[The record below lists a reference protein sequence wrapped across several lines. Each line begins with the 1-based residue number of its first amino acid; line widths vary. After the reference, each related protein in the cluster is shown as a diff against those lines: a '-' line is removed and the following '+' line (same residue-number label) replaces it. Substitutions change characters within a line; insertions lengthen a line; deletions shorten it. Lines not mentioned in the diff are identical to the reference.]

1 MRTRS
6 LRPALTIKRLL
17 TVACL
22 VAVVSAL
29 LSTSS
34 SSAPGDPVPGQEDLP
49 DRIISG
55 GAGGV
60 TLSQGT
66 VVRRSKTYITIGGG
80 KTPMF
85 GVFYSPL
92 YNTPI
97 EDPTQFLSLCVRGR
111 PCVADPFYQPAC
123 ATDDITTQERGGFIR
138 SLMYPVRLLAR
149 GVDVG
154 FIARKRVNL
163 AAFGSIPAT
172 ATITLRAPE
181 VNGHPEPFRI
191 LVWDVKQ
198 RGCEA
203 NIPLPE
209 QRVHTLALG
218 RAEITLSDL
227 RVDGVPVDL
236 GPRCRT
242 VRPAD
247 LELWGADDYTPG
259 GGGLLEAYDG
269 RHQGTLAPLSS
280 PYYGQDNG
288 RMVRGSTGIEVP
300 RFTGC
305 GAKED
310 LSPLVTAMAS
320 GPDNPVRVV
329 QSPIFPHEG
338 GLNLNELDTI
348 CVDSPR
354 ACPIP
359 GPDVPARPP
368 LPAGDR

>member
-1 MRTRS
+1 MRSRH
-6 LRPALTIKRLL
+6 LRNATPMRRAAVVTLM
-17 TVACL
+17 
-22 VAVVSAL
+22 VAVVIAL
-29 LSTSS
+29 LSMPS
-34 SSAPGDPVPGQEDLP
+34 SSAPGDPLPGQEDLP
-49 DRIISG
+49 DGLISG

-80 KTPMF
+80 KSPMF

-97 EDPTQFLSLCVRGR
+97 ENPTQFLSLCARGR
-111 PCVADPFYQPAC
+111 PCVADPFYQPDC
-123 ATDDITTQERGGFIR
+123 ATDDIATQERGGFLL
-138 SLMYPVRLLAR
+138 SLMYPVRLLDQ
-149 GVDVG
+149 GVEVG
-154 FIARKRVNL
+154 FIAQKRVNL

-172 ATITLRAPE
+172 ATITLRSPE
-181 VNGHPEPFRI
+181 VKGHPEPLRI

-198 RGCEA
+198 RGCQA
-203 NIPLPE
+203 DIPLPS
-209 QRVHTLALG
+209 QRTHTLALG

-242 VRPAD
+242 VRPAE
-247 LELWGADDYTPG
+247 LELWGGADYTPG

-269 RHQGTLAPLSS
+269 RHEGSLAPLSS
-280 PYYGQDNG
+280 PYYAQDNG
-288 RMVRGSTGIEVP
+288 RTIRKSAGIDIP

-305 GAKED
+305 GVKED

-320 GPDNPVRVV
+320 GPGNPVRVV
-329 QSPIFPHEG
+329 QSPIFPHND

-348 CVDSPR
+348 CVNEPR
-354 ACPIP
+354 ACPLP

-368 LPAGDR
+368 LPAGEE